1 MSVMATEQFD
11 REASYRA
18 ALSII
23 KYWLRQGLI
32 TDKEY
37 AKFDTILAQRF
48 SPVWGAIVA
57 LEGSNTSR
65 YSLTISGCGVID
77 SA

>member
-18 ALSII
+18 ALSIV
-23 KYWLRQGLI
+23 KDWLSQGLI
-32 TDKEY
+32 TDQEY
-37 AKFDTILAQRF
+37 VKFDTILAQRF

-57 LEGSNTSR
+57 LEGLKR
-65 YSLTISGCGVID
+65 PDI
-77 SA
+77 A